1 MVIITPKPLGPLV
14 FEFPD
19 LLLVLDSLK
28 QMDITSLWTLSPL
41 LFSDIVLPNIF
52 GHCTPWTILRTLS
65 SPNKFRTLSS
75 PKHFSDIVLPEKFSD
90 IVLPENFLDIVL
102 PEKISDIVLPE
113 KNLDIVL
120 PEFFFDIFLPEH
132 FLDIF
137 DPLIIFFENPIFVEV
152 WRASHASNPTVL
164 LIKNF

>member
-1 MVIITPKPLGPLV
+1 MVIITPKPLAPLV

-41 LFSDIVLPNIF
+41 VFSDIVLPNIF

-90 IVLPENFLDIVL
+90 IVLPENFSDIVLPENFSDIVL
-102 PEKISDIVLPE
+102 PEKISDISLPEKISDIILPE
-113 KNLDIVL
+113 KNSDIVQK
-120 PEFFFDIFLPEH
+120 
-132 FLDIF
+132 
-137 DPLIIFFENPIFVEV
+137 
-152 WRASHASNPTVL
+152 
-164 LIKNF
+164 IKET